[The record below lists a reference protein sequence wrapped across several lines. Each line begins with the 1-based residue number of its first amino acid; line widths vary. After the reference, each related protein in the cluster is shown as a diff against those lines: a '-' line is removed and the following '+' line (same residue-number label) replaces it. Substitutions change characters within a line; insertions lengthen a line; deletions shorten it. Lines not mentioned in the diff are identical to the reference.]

1 MDWESVKPVSSFFL
15 SWQRPDVVFA
25 NRVSYKN
32 SITEFRFFF
41 LGTRFAGVQFS
52 TLITAKGLLELGLDF
67 RMEHCDH
74 QFGKECWQGGQH
86 FSGLVGGCSA
96 INETGPPEGDPI
108 HKH

>member
-25 NRVSYKN
+25 NRESYKN

-52 TLITAKGLLELGLDF
+52 TLITAKGLLELGLDWPS
-67 RMEHCDH
+67 RMAANRKSLLDRKIYRC
-74 QFGKECWQGGQH
+74 GCKH
-86 FSGLVGGCSA
+86 FQY
-96 INETGPPEGDPI
+96 EQ
-108 HKH
+108 